1 MRLSQRQKNIL
12 RHRGFSA
19 MYVIGPESSVVY
31 STQEQAEA
39 LQRFVEEPR
48 LGHNRPPDLDEF
60 LTIIHPV
67 RIGSTSN
74 PADNIASTGDGWSW
88 EWEYKLLGRVWFERK
103 SQADIF
109 LAYIQD
115 YYIGVR
121 KSWVKIDGWPGREL
135 FDFELICLA
144 REIGLKGMDD
154 YGLLLRLEDIERD
167 IDDKE
172 IRRAGT
178 V

>member
-1 MRLSQRQKNIL
+1 MRLSQRQKNVL

-48 LGHNRPPDLDEF
+48 LGHNRPPALEDF
-60 LTIIHPV
+60 VTITHPV

-74 PADNIASTGDGWSW
+74 PADSIASTGDGWSF
-88 EWEYKLLGRVWFERK
+88 EWEYKLLGRVWFESK
-103 SQADIF
+103 HQADIY
-109 LAYIQD
+109 LHYIQD

-121 KSWVKIDGWPGREL
+121 KSWVKLDGWPGREL
-135 FDFELICLA
+135 FDFELIVLA
-144 REIGLKGMDD
+144 KEIGLRGMDD
-154 YGLLLRLEDIERD
+154 YAMLLRLEEIERQ
-167 IDDKE
+167 ILDKE
-172 IRRAGT
+172 DRR

>member
-1 MRLSQRQKNIL
+1 MRLSQRLKNIL

-31 STQEQAEA
+31 STQIQAEA
-39 LQRFVEEPR
+39 LQRYLDEPR
-48 LGHNRPPDLDEF
+48 LGHNRPPGLDEF
-60 LTIIHPV
+60 LTIVHPV

-74 PADNIASTGDGWSW
+74 PADSIASTGDGWSW
-88 EWEYKLLGRVWFERK
+88 EWEYKLLGRVWFENKR
-103 SQADIF
+103 QGEIF

-115 YYIGVR
+115 HYIGMR

-144 REIGLKGMDD
+144 KEIGFRGMDD
-154 YGLLLRLEDIERD
+154 YALLLRLEEIERQ
-167 IDDKE
+167 ILDKE
-172 IRRAGT
+172 DSR